1 MVWVNVRFVVR
12 TLKQGILRN
21 FLSSFARTII
31 IFLNFPQVETTLA
44 YVHNLIVLSGPH
56 GFPRQKSIFNPLTIL
71 NTTEHISN

>member
-21 FLSSFARTII
+21 FLFSFARTII

-44 YVHNLIVLSGPH
+44 YVHHLIGLSGRIP
-56 GFPRQKSIFNPLTIL
+56 KAKKVILIMIL
-71 NTTEHISN
+71 NITEHISN